1 MAGTKGIMR
10 DERPKAKRAPKRDRA
25 AEERLAELER
35 ALEEAVAAAV
45 AAKDTPELLRLHAHF
60 LARVRAPLR
69 ADPADGES
77 ASPASDAAAAAF
89 A

>member
-1 MAGTKGIMR
+1 MAGTKGILR
-10 DERPKAKRAPKRDRA
+10 DEKPKARRVKRDRA

-69 ADPADGES
+69 SDPAADGES
-77 ASPASDAAAAAF
+77 ESPASDAAAAAF